1 MDRRRMT
8 RSSKLPS
15 EKALD
20 IIIGLLTTGLRI
32 HRCDDADRSKAHL
45 FELGGPGG
53 RQFGL
58 VVGDMHAAKSPKP
71 SQQSR
76 ILLEKCELPD
86 IPGVERCDDDYN
98 GSRIKQADSRLAPP
112 NQSSCLVADESAL
125 INLLRWYARDGTTI
139 PRDGRTETVGT
150 LERARL
156 EKAAQDAGF
165 DLTVSTEGNCLIFRS
180 TAFPQ
185 VVGVSTQPD
194 GSYRVELSDTVI
206 GRQIASE
213 FRIDAVEAPEPW
225 ATRHDGVSDYQTLH
239 RLLER
244 VAAMCRVVEGAG
256 LRDFEEKSRS
266 LPNTTEAIRLAVQR
280 VGQDIFRSSL
290 LEYWG
295 GRCAVSGLDVPKLLR
310 ASHIKPWADC
320 ISDAE
325 RLDVFNGLL
334 LAPHL
339 DALFDGGWVTFLN
352 SGQIRISDELDT
364 ASRVRLG
371 ISGAEVILGLTER
384 HQAYL
389 AWHHEHCFR

>member
-1 MDRRRMT
+1 MT
-8 RSSKLPS
+8 RSSKFPS

-20 IIIGLLTTGLRI
+20 IITGPLTTEFRI
-32 HRCDDADRSKAHL
+32 RHCNDADRSKAHL
-45 FELGGPGG
+45 FELGGQGG

-58 VVGDMHAAKSPKP
+58 VVGDMYAAKNPRP

-76 ILLEKCELPD
+76 ILLEKCELPE
-86 IPGVERCDDDYN
+86 IPGVELCDDDYN
-98 GSRIKQADSRLAPP
+98 GSRIKQVGSRLAPP
-112 NQSSCLVADESAL
+112 NQSSCLVADETAL
-125 INLLRWYARDGTTI
+125 INLLRWYASYGTTI
-139 PRDGRTETVGT
+139 PQDGRTEAVGT

-165 DLTVSTEGNCLIFRS
+165 DLTVSTEGNRLILRS

-185 VVGVSTQPD
+185 VVGVSAQSD
-194 GSYRVELSDTVI
+194 EGYRVELSDAVI
-206 GRQIASE
+206 SRQIASE
-213 FRIDAVEAPEPW
+213 FRMDAVEATEPW
-225 ATRHDGVSDYQTLH
+225 VTGFDGVPDYQTLH

-244 VAAMCRVVEGAG
+244 IAAMCRVVEGAG
-256 LRDFEEKSRS
+256 LRAFEEKSPS
-266 LPNTTEAIRLAVQR
+266 LPNTTEAIRLVVQR

-295 GRCAVSGLDVPKLLR
+295 RRCAVSGLDVPELLR

-320 ISDAE
+320 TSDAE

-339 DALFDGGWVTFLN
+339 DALFDGGWVTFLD

>member
-1 MDRRRMT
+1 MT
-8 RSSKLPS
+8 KSTKLPS

-20 IIIGLLTTGLRI
+20 IITGPLTTELRI
-32 HRCDDADRSKAHL
+32 HRCDSADRSKAHL

-58 VVGDMHAAKSPKP
+58 VVGDMYAAKNPRP
-71 SQQSR
+71 SQQTR
-76 ILLEKCELPD
+76 ILLDRCELPN

-112 NQSSCLVADESAL
+112 NQSSCLVADEKAL
-125 INLLRWYARDGTTI
+125 INLLRWYASDGTTI
-139 PRDGRTETVGT
+139 PREGRTETVGT

-185 VVGVSTQPD
+185 VVGVSAQPD
-194 GSYRVELSDTVI
+194 EGYRVELSDTVI

-213 FRIDAVEAPEPW
+213 FRLDAVEATEPW
-225 ATRHDGVSDYQTLH
+225 ATRLDGVPEYQTLH

-244 VAAMCRVVEGAG
+244 IAAMCRVVAGVG
-256 LRDFEEKSRS
+256 LRDFEKKSRT
-266 LPNTTEAIRLAVQR
+266 LPNTTEAIRLVVQR

-290 LEYWG
+290 LGYWG
-295 GRCAVSGLDVPKLLR
+295 GRCAVSGLDVPELLR

-320 ISDAE
+320 TSDVE

-352 SGQIRISDELDT
+352 SGQIRISDELDM
-364 ASRVRLG
+364 ASRIRLG
-371 ISGAEVILGLTER
+371 ISGTEVILGLTER

-389 AWHHEHCFR
+389 AWHREYCFH

>member
-1 MDRRRMT
+1 MIYL
-8 RSSKLPS
+8 SKFPS
-15 EKALD
+15 EKALN
-20 IIIGLLTTGLRI
+20 IITGPLSTELKI
-32 HRCDDADRSKAHL
+32 HNCNDADRSKAHL

-58 VVGDMHAAKSPKP
+58 VVGDMYAAKNPRP
-71 SQQSR
+71 SQQTR
-76 ILLEKCELPD
+76 ILLEKCELPE

-98 GSRIKQADSRLAPP
+98 GSRINQADSRIAPP
-112 NQSSCLVADESAL
+112 NQSSCLVADETAL
-125 INLLRWYARDGTTI
+125 INLVRWYAGSSAI
-139 PRDGRTETVGT
+139 PRAEGGETFGV

-165 DLTVSTEGNCLIFRS
+165 DLSVSSEGNWLIFRS

-185 VVGVSTQPD
+185 VVGISAQTD
-194 GSYRVELSDTVI
+194 ESYRVGLSDAGI
-206 GRQIASE
+206 GRQIAAE
-213 FRIDAVEAPEPW
+213 FRMDAVEATEPW
-225 ATRHDGVSDYQTLH
+225 ATRFERVPDYQTLH

-244 VAAMCRVVEGAG
+244 IAAMWRVVAGSG
-256 LRDFEEKSRS
+256 LRNFEEKGSK

-280 VGQDIFRSSL
+280 VGQDIFRASL

-295 GRCAVSGLDVPKLLR
+295 GRCAVNGLDVPELLH

-320 ISDAE
+320 ASDAE

-339 DALFDGGWVTFLN
+339 DALFDGGWVTFLS
-352 SGQIRISDELDT
+352 SGQMRISDELDV
-364 ASRVRLG
+364 ASWACLG
-371 ISGAEVILGLTER
+371 ISGTEVIPGLTDR

-389 AWHHEHCFR
+389 AWHRERCFRQGR